1 MTDNLVLALQ
11 GGWKVLVV
19 ALVLGAGLP
28 SVFAVGIRSLAWGTG
43 GSAEVDVAARP
54 HPAGRAVAFACFA
67 VVLIGIGLGISIV
80 VASGF
85 GQSVSFEHIYPTFV
99 PKK

>member
-1 MTDNLVLALQ
+1 MLDNLGLALQ

-19 ALVLGAGLP
+19 ALILGAGLP

-43 GSAEVDVAARP
+43 GSAEVDVADGP
-54 HPAGRAVAFACFA
+54 HPIGRVVAFVCFG
-67 VVLIGIGLGISIV
+67 VVLLGIALGISIV

-85 GQSVSFEHIYPTFV
+85 GKAISFEHIYPVIV